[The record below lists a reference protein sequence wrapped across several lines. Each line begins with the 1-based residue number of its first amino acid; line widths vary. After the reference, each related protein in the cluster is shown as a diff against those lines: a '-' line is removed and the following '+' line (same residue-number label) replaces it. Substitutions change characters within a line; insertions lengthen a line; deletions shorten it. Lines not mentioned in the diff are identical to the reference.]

1 MSREMLN
8 NQQEERAIV
17 ARGSLMETMVKAAT
31 TCNKLL
37 LENCGLC
44 TIYCDKQVQYEWMQD
59 QYRLNH
65 LFQKT
70 DLNPATNQEVKQYQE
85 FLFDEQSVVQ
95 SVNSRLDEED

>member
-1 MSREMLN
+1 MLN
-8 NQQEERAIV
+8 KQEERAIV
-17 ARGSLMETMVKAAT
+17 ERGSLTETMVKAAT

-37 LENCGLC
+37 LESCGLC

-59 QYRLNH
+59 QYRLSQ

-70 DLNPATNQEVKQYQE
+70 DLNRATNQEVKLCQE
-85 FLFDEQSVVQ
+85 VLFDEQSVVQ

>member
-1 MSREMLN
+1 LN
-8 NQQEERAIV
+8 THQEERTIV
-17 ARGSLMETMVKAAT
+17 ERGSLMETMVKAAT

-59 QYRLNH
+59 QYRLSQ
-65 LFQKT
+65 LFHKT
-70 DLNPATNQEVKQYQE
+70 DPNQMNNQEVKLFQE

-95 SVNSRLDEED
+95 SVNSRLDED